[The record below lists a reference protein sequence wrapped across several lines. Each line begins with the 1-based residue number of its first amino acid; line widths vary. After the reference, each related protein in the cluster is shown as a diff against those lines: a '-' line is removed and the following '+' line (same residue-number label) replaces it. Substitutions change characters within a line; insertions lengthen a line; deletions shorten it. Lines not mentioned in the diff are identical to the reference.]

1 MLHQPLAWR
10 TKLLARLMVFL
21 WLIVAARLI
30 HIQQFQKQK
39 LSASA
44 TRQREIEVEVP
55 ARPADIVDRHG
66 KLLASTI
73 VMPSLFVDPTCLDVD
88 AEFFT
93 GLSAALNLDAKLL
106 VETIENARER
116 NRRFVWIKR
125 RLSRDELAAAEDLEW
140 PAGSHGFRDE
150 FLRRYPQGQ
159 LAAHVLGLRDIDG
172 RGRGGVEQSLDYL
185 IVGQS
190 GRRRLVRDAMGR
202 IVEVS
207 FDPESEPQ
215 RFDEV
220 SLTIDLTVQMFA
232 EKELDRIVEKWKPR
246 SASVIVVDP
255 RVGDILAMASRPT
268 YSPNDPSDVP
278 AEAWKNQAINI
289 VYEPGSTLKPF
300 IVAWALEQGLIDR
313 NEIFHCENGLYLMG
327 RRELHDHHSYPELNV
342 TDILVKSSNI
352 GMAKIGER
360 LGNTEL
366 YRAMTAFGFGN
377 RTGIDLPG
385 ELSGLLRPLD
395 RWTSYSTGSIPMG
408 QELAVTPLQ
417 LITAHAAL
425 ANGGRLITPRI
436 LSRVQGQRHDAES
449 AVFVSTDRL
458 NRSVPTTIVT
468 PTVQADIAK
477 WIVEVPMTEVVKRG
491 TGTRARLDAYR
502 VFGKTGTAQ
511 KMNPNGGG
519 YSDTLHTASFIC
531 GAPAHDPRVLV
542 LVVVD
547 EPQSGRTHY
556 GGVIA
561 APPAREILNRTLL
574 HLGVSPDAAFR
585 TAETSQ

>member
-1 MLHQPLAWR
+1 
-10 TKLLARLMVFL
+10 
-21 WLIVAARLI
+21 
-30 HIQQFQKQK
+30 
-39 LSASA
+39 
-44 TRQREIEVEVP
+44 
-55 ARPADIVDRHG
+55 
-66 KLLASTI
+66 
-73 VMPSLFVDPTCLDVD
+73 
-88 AEFFT
+88 
-93 GLSAALNLDAKLL
+93 
-106 VETIENARER
+106 
-116 NRRFVWIKR
+116 
-125 RLSRDELAAAEDLEW
+125 
-140 PAGSHGFRDE
+140 
-150 FLRRYPQGQ
+150 
-159 LAAHVLGLRDIDG
+159 
-172 RGRGGVEQSLDYL
+172 
-185 IVGQS
+185 
-190 GRRRLVRDAMGR
+190 
-202 IVEVS
+202 
-207 FDPESEPQ
+207 
-215 RFDEV
+215 
-220 SLTIDLTVQMFA
+220 
-232 EKELDRIVEKWKPR
+232 
-246 SASVIVVDP
+246 
-255 RVGDILAMASRPT
+255 
-268 YSPNDPSDVP
+268 
-278 AEAWKNQAINI
+278 
-289 VYEPGSTLKPF
+289 
-300 IVAWALEQGLIDR
+300 
-313 NEIFHCENGLYLMG
+313 
-327 RRELHDHHSYPELNV
+327 
-342 TDILVKSSNI
+342 
-352 GMAKIGER
+352 
-360 LGNTEL
+360 
-366 YRAMTAFGFGN
+366 
-377 RTGIDLPG
+377 
-385 ELSGLLRPLD
+385 
-395 RWTSYSTGSIPMG
+395 MG

>member
-1 MLHQPLAWR
+1 MPHQPHAGR
-10 TKLLARLMVFL
+10 IKLLAGLMVSL
-21 WLIVAARLI
+21 WLIVAARLV
-30 HIQQFQKQK
+30 HVQQFQNRE
-39 LSASA
+39 LSAFA

-73 VMPSLFVDPTCLDVD
+73 VMSSLFVDPTRLDVET
-88 AEFFT
+88 EFIT
-93 GLSAALNLDAKLL
+93 GLSAALNLDANHL
-106 VETIENARER
+106 VETIANARQR
-116 NRRFVWIKR
+116 NRRFVWLKR
-125 RLSRDELAAAEDLEW
+125 RLSDDEVDAVEQLEW

-150 FLRRYPQGQ
+150 FQRCYPQGH

-172 RGRGGVEQSLDYL
+172 RGRGGVEQSFNYL
-185 IVGQS
+185 IVGRP

-215 RFDEV
+215 RFDEI
-220 SLTIDLTVQMFA
+220 SLTIDLAVQMFA
-232 EKELDRIVEKWKPR
+232 EQGLDAIIEQWSPR
-246 SASVIVVDP
+246 SASVIVMDP

-268 YSPNDPSDVP
+268 YSPDDPSDVP
-278 AEAWKNQAINI
+278 ADAWKNQAIGI

-300 IVAWALEQGLIDR
+300 IVAWALEQGVISRD
-313 NEIFHCENGLYLMG
+313 EVFHCENGEYLMG
-327 RRELHDHHSYPELNV
+327 RRVLHDHHSYGKLSV

-360 LGNTEL
+360 LGNAGL
-366 YRAMTAFGFGN
+366 YRATTAFGFGN

-385 ELSGLLRPLD
+385 ELSGLLRPLKK
-395 RWTSYSTGSIPMG
+395 WNSYSTGSIPMG

-425 ANGGRLITPRI
+425 ANGGRLMTPRI
-436 LSRVQGQRHDAES
+436 LNGVHGHRHSAES
-449 AVFVSTDRL
+449 TFVASTDEPDH
-458 NRSVPTTIVT
+458 SGSTTIVT
-468 PTVQADIAK
+468 PTVQTDIAK

-491 TGTRARLDAYR
+491 TGTKARLDAYE
-502 VFGKTGTAQ
+502 VFGKTGTSQ

-547 EPQSGRTHY
+547 EPRSGRTHY

-561 APPAREILNRTLL
+561 APPARQILNRTLL
-574 HLGVSPDAAFR
+574 HLGVSPDAEIR
-585 TAETSQ
+585 TADKSQ